1 MVSQTKLDKTK
12 VMIFFESRKVLNKK
26 LLFFAFFIFC
36 STSLCAQKM
45 NGDTGAY
52 YNIRCPKLARPL
64 MERWIAEY
72 SKVNPE
78 VQLRLAKGCSSGREN
93 MRVIVRRRTAE
104 RGRSIMYFG
113 QYAMLPI
120 TTQGSDAEKLLN
132 EKPLSIERLKKVF
145 FDKSAED
152 YEDEYEVQ
160 EDNNS
165 PTKNIVVYSGNDTT
179 SLAGQF
185 AAFFG
190 ETVSNI
196 RGKRISG
203 DDAFLNNAIADDPM
217 GVTFNAL
224 SNIYDLQRRK
234 LKDNLSLLRLNIEG
248 DVADVIRNDASLDDM
263 IAALEQ
269 SDSESVPTAE
279 IGIEF
284 DNSDGVA
291 RDFLQW
297 VISQGTKYNHQ
308 YGMLTLN
315 ERIAMQ
321 QAEKVRNRDTAQK

>member
-1 MVSQTKLDKTK
+1 
-12 VMIFFESRKVLNKK
+12 MILFEGRKYLNKK
-26 LLFFAFFIFC
+26 LLFFAFLIFC
-36 STSLCAQKM
+36 STNLRAQ
-45 NGDTGAY
+45 GEYGGVAGTY
-52 YNIRCPKLARPL
+52 YIRCPKLARPL

-72 SKVNPE
+72 STVRPE
-78 VQLRLAKGCSSGREN
+78 VQLRLAKGHSSGSES
-93 MRVIVRRRTAE
+93 MRVIIRRRTAE
-104 RGRSIMYFG
+104 KGRSIMYFG

-120 TTQGSDAEKLLN
+120 TTQGSDAEKLLS
-132 EKPLSIERLKKVF
+132 EKTLNTERLKKIF
-145 FDKSAED
+145 FDKSTED
-152 YEDEYEVQ
+152 FDSEYEMQ

-165 PTKNIVVYSGNDTT
+165 PAKKIVVYSGNDTT
-179 SLAGQF
+179 SFAGQF

-190 ETVSNI
+190 EAISNI

-203 DDAFLNNAIADDPM
+203 DDAFLNNAIADDPL

-224 SNIYDLQRRK
+224 SNIYDLQKRR
-234 LKDNLSLLRLNIEG
+234 LKNNLSLLRL
-248 DVADVIRNDASLDDM
+248 DVDGVMADVIKNEASLDEL

-284 DNSDGVA
+284 DNSDGMA

-297 VISQGTKYNHQ
+297 VIRYGTKYNHQ
-308 YGMLTLN
+308 YGMLVLD
-315 ERIAMQ
+315 ERVAMQ